1 MLVVLC
7 LDHLVLG
14 QVLQL
19 ELVDDLL
26 GSLHVGLIFLRSR
39 VILYLLDM
47 DVFALDLLYALTLLR
62 LMIPVLVELREA
74 LADIIHE

>member
-1 MLVVLC
+1 MLFVLC

-26 GSLHVGLIFLRSR
+26 GALHVGLIFLRGR

-62 LMIPVLVELREA
+62 LVIPVLVELREA
-74 LADIIHE
+74 RADIVHE